1 MPILVQPIPTDRFPK
16 DGVDVVIV
24 GGGIIGVSAA
34 LTLAERGISVALL
47 EKGEVA
53 AEQSSR
59 NWGWCRQQG
68 RDPRE
73 LPLITESL
81 KRWRLMDKRINGQTG
96 FNQCGTLYLAD
107 SEKSLEKQ
115 SQWLEFAEPFP
126 IGASVIRTKAV
137 EALLPGCARKWEG
150 ALYCESDGRAE
161 PFIAVPEMAKA
172 AQAAGAAILTQTAV
186 YGLET
191 EAGKISGVVTEK
203 GTIRTTSV
211 LIAAGAWSRL
221 FCRAHNLLLPQLKVR
236 SSVLRTG
243 LFNNGP
249 TTSISAP
256 EYSIRYRLDGGYT
269 VALGA
274 KSKIYFDLT
283 PDAFGLLPQ
292 FRKLAWMVRAHIAIR
307 LSDRFSTEWQ
317 ENHQNLSNVLKKNR
331 VLDPKPLTAPLNKA
345 RRALIRDFPGLDNI
359 PIQEQWA
366 GMIDVTPDAVPVI
379 SGVDQRPGLF
389 IATGFSGHG
398 FGIGPAAG
406 ELAADLITNRHPLVD
421 PSPFRFSRFTD
432 GSEIDPIVGI

>member
-16 DGVDVVIV
+16 NGVDVVIV

-81 KRWRLMDKRINGQTG
+81 KRWRLMDKRINGRTG

-115 SQWLEFAEPFP
+115 SQWLKF
-126 IGASVIRTKAV
+126 
-137 EALLPGCARKWEG
+137 
-150 ALYCESDGRAE
+150 
-161 PFIAVPEMAKA
+161 AVPEMAKA

-243 LFNNGP
+243 SFNNGP

-256 EYSIRYRLDGGYT
+256 DYSIRYRADGGYT

-307 LSDRFSTEWQ
+307 LNDRFSTEWQ
-317 ENHQNLSNVLKKNR
+317 DNHQNLSNVLKANR

-345 RRALIRDFPGLDNI
+345 RRALVRDFPGLVNI

-379 SGVDQRPGLF
+379 SGVDHSPGLF

-421 PSPFRFSRFTD
+421 PSPFRFSRFND

>member
-1 MPILVQPIPTDRFPK
+1 MPILVQPIPPDRFPK
-16 DGVDVVIV
+16 DGADVVIV

-34 LTLAERGISVALL
+34 LTLAERGISVVLL

-81 KRWRLMDKRINGQTG
+81 KRWRLMDKRINGRTG

-115 SQWLEFAEPFP
+115 SQWLEFAEPFS
-126 IGASVIRTKAV
+126 IGARVIRTKAI
-137 EALLPGCARKWEG
+137 EALLPGCSRKWEG

-161 PFIAVPEMAKA
+161 PFMAVPEMAKA
-172 AQAAGAAILTQTAV
+172 AQAAGATIMTQTAV

-191 EAGKISGVVTEK
+191 EGGNISGVVTEK
-203 GTIRTTSV
+203 GTIRTSSV

-221 FCRAHNLLLPQLKVR
+221 FCRAHDLLLPQLKVR

-243 LFNNGP
+243 PFSNGP

-256 EYSIRYRLDGGYT
+256 EYSIRFRADGGYT

-283 PDAFGLLPQ
+283 PDAFRLLPQ
-292 FRKLAWMVRAHIAIR
+292 FRKLAWMMRAHISMR
-307 LSDRFSTEWQ
+307 LGDRFGVEWQ
-317 ENHQNLSNVLKKNR
+317 ENRQNLLNVLRLNR

-345 RRALIRDFPGLDNI
+345 RHALIRDFPGLTNT
-359 PIQEQWA
+359 PIEEQWA

-379 SGVDQRPGLF
+379 SGVDDYPGLF

-406 ELAADLITNRHPLVD
+406 ELASDLITNQQPLVD
-421 PSPFRFSRFTD
+421 PTPFRFSRFSD